1 MSTVYVVIVQNGD
14 AEITQIKTYRQH
26 ESAVKFA
33 DSIYQQQGQA
43 LIEEWKR
50 AKAVGGTVSIKE
62 SKSAEDEV
70 VLDISGSKS
79 GGIYTTRDSAEWFKS
94 WWEDL
99 TPETSCGPD
108 FYWFGFRSKYNRIS
122 IRVVFVRA
130 LIQRGRLY

>member
-99 TPETSCGPD
+99 TPETSVDIIFHRRAVQIFIGSD
-108 FYWFGFRSKYNRIS
+108 SEVS
-122 IRVVFVRA
+122 ITESP
-130 LIQRGRLY
+130 LE